1 MDVRLAI
8 ASRREVREYT
18 AQPLPADVVERILDA
33 GRLAG
38 SGQNRQPW
46 SFLVLASRERVERLA
61 GCVFAPDNVLGAA
74 LVVAIVVRGK
84 GPVTFDAGRA
94 AQNMLLQAWADG
106 VGACPNGIADVDG
119 ARAALDLS
127 DENERIAI
135 VLGFGHAARPRD
147 PSSRAADEWSERANR
162 RPLDDVVRRL
172 T

>member
-18 AQPLPADVVERILDA
+18 AEPLDEDVVERILDA

-46 SFLVLASRERVERLA
+46 SFVVLASRERVERLA
-61 GCVFAPDNVLGAA
+61 ACVFAPDNVLGAA
-74 LVVAIVVRGK
+74 LVLAIVVRGK

-106 VGACPNGIADVDG
+106 VGACPNGIADPDG
-119 ARAALDLS
+119 ARAALDVS
-127 DENERIAI
+127 AEEERIAI
-135 VLGFGHAARPRD
+135 VLGFGYPARPRD
-147 PSSRAADEWSERANR
+147 PSSRSADEWSGRANR
-162 RPLDDVVRRL
+162 RPLEDVVRRL
-172 T
+172 P